1 MVQKKLYRSER
12 DRMIAGVCGGLAEY
26 FDVDPVI
33 VRLLWVA
40 VTIFVGAGILLYII
54 ACIIVPNESDVTP
67 KKKVVTVD

>member
-1 MVQKKLYRSER
+1 MVQKKLYRSEK

-54 ACIIVPNESDVTP
+54 ACIIVPNETDVTP
-67 KKKVVTVD
+67 NKKVVTVD

>member
-1 MVQKKLYRSER
+1 MVQKKLYRSEK

-54 ACIIVPNESDVTP
+54 ACIIVPNETDVTP
-67 KKKVVTVD
+67 IKKVVTVD